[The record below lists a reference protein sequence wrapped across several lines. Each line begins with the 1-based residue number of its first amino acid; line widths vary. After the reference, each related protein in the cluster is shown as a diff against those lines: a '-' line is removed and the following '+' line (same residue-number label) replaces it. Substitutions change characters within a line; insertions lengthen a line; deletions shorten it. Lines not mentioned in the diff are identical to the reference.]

1 MAESREIYVVC
12 GMGRDVTGLVSLV
25 TAIISDTNGNIIDM
39 EEDVFHGLFSIFLT
53 VDLTGAKISGAQFVA
68 KMQAVAHQSGLQIIA
83 EKQQFT
89 PRLRSKRM
97 MRLLLIG
104 PDHPGIVSGA
114 TFVLANNGVN
124 VEGARMISRGEL
136 FAMEMDLDWSAS
148 SGSVASIERSVTA
161 EMRKIGMRCFFQT
174 GDVYRKPPRLIA
186 FTTSRNLIEDGLREE
201 LLAGAGKPF
210 PDRDKAAAA
219 LAGLKLETIGRITS
233 GLRLNSDGEDLLHM
247 LKQMGFAV
255 ALIVDGFDLF
265 LNPLLECPYVDA
277 IYANK
282 LLTERAKLTGE
293 LERLPANEAGRKSIV
308 LEAACDLKIGDADRL
323 MIGDGAAAEVKLNDC
338 GIRLVFPKDNV
349 ESLLSKKTIT
359 RAQIPA
365 ILSAFGPL

>member
-89 PRLRSKRM
+89 PRLKAKRM

-124 VEGARMISRGEL
+124 VEGARMISRGEI
-136 FAMEMDLDWSAS
+136 FAMEMDLDCSAS
-148 SGSVASIERSVTA
+148 SGSAASIERSVAA
-161 EMRKIGMRCFFQT
+161 EMKKMGMRCFFQT
-174 GDVYRKPPRLIA
+174 DDIYRKPQRLMA
-186 FTTSRNLIEDGLREE
+186 VTTGRNLIEEGLREE
-201 LLAGAGKPF
+201 LLSGAGGPF
-210 PDRDKAAAA
+210 PDGGKAAAA

-247 LKQMGFAV
+247 LKQMGFMV

-265 LNPLLECPYVDA
+265 LNPLLECPYVNA

-282 LLTERAKLTGE
+282 LLTEKAKLTGE
-293 LERLPANEAGRKSIV
+293 MERLPGNEAGRKSLV
-308 LEAACDLKIGDADRL
+308 LEAARDLKIGDSDRVAV
-323 MIGDGAAAEVKLNDC
+323 GDGAAAEVKLRDC
-338 GIRLVFPKDNV
+338 GIRLVLPKDSI
-349 ESLLSKKTIT
+349 ESLISKKVIT
-359 RAQIPA
+359 PAQIPA
-365 ILSAFGPL
+365 ILRAFGPL

>member
-25 TAIISDTNGNIIDM
+25 TAIISDTQGNIIDM

-53 VDLTGAKISGAQFVA
+53 VDLTGAKISGSQFIA

-89 PRLRSKRM
+89 PRLREKRM

-104 PDHPGIVSGA
+104 PDHPGIVSGS

-148 SGSVASIERSVTA
+148 SGSAASIERSVSA
-161 EMRKIGMRCFFQT
+161 EMKKMGMRCFFQA
-174 GDVYRKPPRLIA
+174 DDIYCKPPRLLA
-186 FTTSRNLIEDGLREE
+186 VTTNRNLIEEGLRGEF
-201 LLAGAGKPF
+201 LAGAEKPF
-210 PDRDKAAAA
+210 PYRGKAAAA
-219 LAGLKLETIGRITS
+219 LAGLKLETVGRIIF
-233 GLRLNSDGEDLLHM
+233 GLRLSSDGEDLLHM
-247 LKQMGFAV
+247 LKQMGFMV

-265 LNPLLECPYVDA
+265 LNPLLECPYVNA
-277 IYANK
+277 IYANR
-282 LLTERAKLTGE
+282 LLTEKAKLTGE
-293 LERLPANEAGRKSIV
+293 LDRLPGNEAGRKSLV
-308 LEAACDLKIGDADRL
+308 LEAARDLKIRDSDRV
-323 MIGDGAAAEVKLNDC
+323 MVGDGPAADVKLRDC
-338 GIRLVFPKDNV
+338 GIRLVLPKDNI
-349 ESLLSKKTIT
+349 EALISKKVIT
-359 RAQIPA
+359 PAQVPA
-365 ILSAFGPL
+365 ILGAFGPL